1 MRLIRAVDPWL
12 WPPLV
17 MAVIFVLSAQ
27 PDLSTGLGLAD
38 LVARKIA
45 HAAVYALLCACW
57 WRVAVALGVPL
68 PRAVALALLLTIAYA
83 ISDEWHQSFV
93 AGRSGSVGDVVI
105 DAAGA
110 SAAALGRLKLGMRRG
125 APAAEPR
132 TR

>member
-1 MRLIRAVDPWL
+1 MRLVRAVDPWL

-57 WRVAVALGVPL
+57 WRIAVALGVPL
-68 PRAVALALLLTIAYA
+68 PRAVALALLLTVAYA

-93 AGRSGSVGDVVI
+93 PGRSASGIDVAI
-105 DAAGA
+105 DTAGA
-110 SAAALGRLKLGMRRG
+110 TLAALLGLG
-125 APAAEPR
+125 ARARSRA
-132 TR
+132 